1 METSSGTLE
10 KGSDFRGAK
19 RLAEQGLRQKKK
31 KKSKIQQYRENLG
44 EN

>member
-31 KKSKIQQYRENLG
+31 KSRKYSSIEKI
-44 EN
+44 